1 MTYAITVSEASTG
14 KGYRR
19 ERERERSIKLYTY
32 REHMSTIKIAF
43 QSIMEVVIDETRLLI
58 VRFYKNQT

>member
-1 MTYAITVSEASTG
+1 
-14 KGYRR
+14 
-19 ERERERSIKLYTY
+19 
-32 REHMSTIKIAF
+32 MSTIKIAF